1 MRAFLAVLLSGMLMI
16 TALSGCNSNNNEDDL
31 LVVVSILP
39 LAEFAEQVGGD
50 HVTVSTMIPKGADP
64 HTFDPAPSQMVQLE
78 KASLYVEV
86 GAGLEFEI
94 AYMDKIQSM
103 NKDMYI
109 VDSSKGL
116 ELLEASEHHHH
127 HDGDEEEHEEDHEH
141 EHEEEHEGSANPHTW
156 LSPRNAQ
163 VMVQNIC
170 DGLCAIDP
178 DHASDYKKNAASYIE
193 DLKKLDSDITE
204 ALSGVTNRVFMCLHP
219 QWEYFA
225 RDYDLT
231 QIAIEV
237 DGKEPSA
244 QQLAELIDEA
254 KEHSI
259 KVVFTSPQFST
270 TSAKAIAQE
279 IKGQVVGI
287 DSLDKDYINNM
298 RSILKSMKAAM
309 E

>member
-94 AYMDKIQSM
+94 AYMDKIIAM

-116 ELLEASEHHHH
+116 DLLEASEHHHH
-127 HDGDEEEHEEDHEH
+127 HHDGDDDEDEDEEEHEHEH
-141 EHEEEHEGSANPHTW
+141 EWSTNPHIW
-156 LSPRNAQ
+156 LSPEYAQ

-170 DGLCAIDP
+170 DGLCSVDP
-178 DHASDYKKNAASYIE
+178 DHASDYKNNAASYIK
-193 DLKKLDSDITE
+193 DLEKLDTDIHD
-204 ALSGVTNRVFMCLHP
+204 ALKDVKNRVFMCLHP

-225 RDYDLT
+225 LDYDLT

-270 TSAKAIAQE
+270 ASAKAIAQE